1 MLKINDKVKFHYLK
15 QFKDELKSGQVL
27 TDYTTTSES
36 YSGKVVDVRNIIDQP
51 VSNETI
57 RRNNIKGR
65 RSEVLY
71 TVELEGDEG
80 VKDLLRRSNGW
91 HGSVASDQTRNLE
104 SDGFGLRST
113 ETSNGVSRIGVQLK
127 PSSHLRVT
135 GLVGQFRIY
144 AVWLTAHQFYIERCY
159 REPMA
164 M

>member
-71 TVELEGDEG
+71 TVELDGDEG
-80 VKDLLRRSNGW
+80 IKTFYDGRMVGTEVLPKTKRGIWKVMASAFARRKP
-91 HGSVASDQTRNLE
+91 QT
-104 SDGFGLRST
+104 
-113 ETSNGVSRIGVQLK
+113 
-127 PSSHLRVT
+127 
-135 GLVGQFRIY
+135 
-144 AVWLTAHQFYIERCY
+144 A
-159 REPMA
+159 
-164 M
+164 

>member
-51 VSNETI
+51 VSYETI

-71 TVELEGDEG
+71 TVELDGD
-80 VKDLLRRSNGW
+80 
-91 HGSVASDQTRNLE
+91 
-104 SDGFGLRST
+104 
-113 ETSNGVSRIGVQLK
+113 
-127 PSSHLRVT
+127 
-135 GLVGQFRIY
+135 
-144 AVWLTAHQFYIERCY
+144 
-159 REPMA
+159 
-164 M
+164 

>member
-65 RSEVLY
+65 RSEMLY
-71 TVELEGDEG
+71 TVELDGDEG
-80 VKDLLRRSNGW
+80 IKTFYDGRMVGTEVLPETKRSVWKLMASAFKRRKL
-91 HGSVASDQTRNLE
+91 QT
-104 SDGFGLRST
+104 
-113 ETSNGVSRIGVQLK
+113 
-127 PSSHLRVT
+127 
-135 GLVGQFRIY
+135 
-144 AVWLTAHQFYIERCY
+144 A
-159 REPMA
+159 
-164 M
+164 

>member
-1 MLKINDKVKFHYLK
+1 MYKTGQKVKFHYLK

-71 TVELEGDEG
+71 TVELDGDEG
-80 VKDLLRRSNGW
+80 YKTFYDGRMVGTEVLPKTKKGIW
-91 HGSVASDQTRNLE
+91 KAIASAFAGRKPQT
-104 SDGFGLRST
+104 
-113 ETSNGVSRIGVQLK
+113 
-127 PSSHLRVT
+127 
-135 GLVGQFRIY
+135 
-144 AVWLTAHQFYIERCY
+144 A
-159 REPMA
+159 
-164 M
+164 